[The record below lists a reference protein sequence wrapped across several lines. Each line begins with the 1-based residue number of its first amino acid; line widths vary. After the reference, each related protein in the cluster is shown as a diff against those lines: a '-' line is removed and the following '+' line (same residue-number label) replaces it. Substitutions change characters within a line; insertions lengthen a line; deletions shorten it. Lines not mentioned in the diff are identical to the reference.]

1 MSSAKPDLLAPWAQR
16 LECAWGLPA
25 PAPAPPT
32 GPMSVRELFD
42 ALQPSSDEDD
52 ARSLTP
58 PTVRG
63 AGAQPSSDEDE
74 SGRSPSPPP
83 SAAPATAE
91 RKPKKPRTREAQ
103 LHLLSREALFA
114 AHEEVRQRLLALRE
128 EEPGLQVPEPLA
140 RDKERIADAQVVK
153 WILRLEKRA
162 QYRPPERLVFEDA
175 AVDHDD
181 DALDVQPT
189 LLPFVGA
196 EAPAPGVK
204 PEGGFLVV
212 DLFCSVGG
220 VSAGAAAAGH
230 TVVLAVDMEQW
241 RLDVHELNHPRCRHL
256 CLKLGPETEEQVVA
270 AIREAVPP
278 EQWHR
283 CWIHAS
289 PPCQAQS
296 SLLNAESGLNK
307 QGKKDKKSA
316 STSTVRWALEL
327 LQKLQPP
334 QFSVEEVDD
343 LQQEVRS
350 EMQRIK
356 RADRSFLD
364 FDLFHMHHFGLPQRR
379 HRLIAGR
386 PATVHALRHARSLR
400 CAEFAT
406 PRQALSNLPL
416 EDSIVY
422 IQANFRQKMNANVV
436 RCVAPGHFKYSGA
449 AATTLDVPCM
459 TLACTAFR
467 LLNAEFEIVRYA
479 NWQETCALMSFN
491 PETFQWPDATSTTRR
506 INGAGNAV
514 PPLFAEVV
522 FCAAV
527 LDF

>member
-1 MSSAKPDLLAPWAQR
+1 
-16 LECAWGLPA
+16 
-25 PAPAPPT
+25 
-32 GPMSVRELFD
+32 
-42 ALQPSSDEDD
+42 
-52 ARSLTP
+52 
-58 PTVRG
+58 
-63 AGAQPSSDEDE
+63 
-74 SGRSPSPPP
+74 
-83 SAAPATAE
+83 
-91 RKPKKPRTREAQ
+91 
-103 LHLLSREALFA
+103 
-114 AHEEVRQRLLALRE
+114 
-128 EEPGLQVPEPLA
+128 
-140 RDKERIADAQVVK
+140 
-153 WILRLEKRA
+153 
-162 QYRPPERLVFEDA
+162 
-175 AVDHDD
+175 
-181 DALDVQPT
+181 
-189 LLPFVGA
+189 
-196 EAPAPGVK
+196 
-204 PEGGFLVV
+204 
-212 DLFCSVGG
+212 
-220 VSAGAAAAGH
+220 
-230 TVVLAVDMEQW
+230 MEQW
-241 RLDVHELNHPRCRHL
+241 RLDVHELNHPHCRHL
-256 CLKLGPETEEQVVA
+256 RLKLGPETEEQVVA

-296 SLLNAESGLNK
+296 SLLNAESSLNK

-406 PRQALSNLPL
+406 PRQALAKLPL

-422 IQANFRQKMNANVV
+422 MQSSFRQKMNANVV

-491 PETFQWPDATSTTRR
+491 PETFKLTFKQCPRIEGGITHTSSKKCGTRPLADATADEPKKQQLVQMGFDDQRAA
-506 INGAGNAV
+506 GALV
-514 PPLFAEVV
+514 FAGGDVDSRYQPSPE
-522 FCAAV
+522 
-527 LDF
+527 LPKNPSL

>member
-1 MSSAKPDLLAPWAQR
+1 MGAAKPDFRKPWRQR
-16 LECAWGLPA
+16 LAYWWGHPDPDA
-25 PAPAPPT
+25 RPET
-32 GPMSVRELFD
+32 GPSTVDELMGRLSLPSD
-42 ALQPSSDEDD
+42 DDEPPAVSPPRLRPGLQPSSDED
-52 ARSLTP
+52 
-58 PTVRG
+58 
-63 AGAQPSSDEDE
+63 
-74 SGRSPSPPP
+74 
-83 SAAPATAE
+83 APAPASAPAVA
-91 RKPKKPRTREAQ
+91 RKKPKRAPRSREAQ
-103 LHLLSREALFA
+103 LHALSKEELLD
-114 AHEEVRQRLLALRE
+114 AHEGARQQLIKRRE
-128 EEPGLQVPEPLA
+128 EPGQEGLQVPERVVDPELSVA
-140 RDKERIADAQVVK
+140 RLVELTLK
-153 WILRLEKRA
+153 LEKRA
-162 QYRPPERLVFEDA
+162 QYRPPERLVFEDI

-181 DALDVQPT
+181 EALDLQPT
-189 LLPFVGA
+189 LLPFLGA

-230 TVVLAVDMEQW
+230 TVVLAIDMEQW
-241 RLDVHELNHPRCRHL
+241 RLDVHELNHPHCRHL
-256 CLKLGPETEEQVVA
+256 RLKLGPETEEQVVA

-296 SLLNAESGLNK
+296 SLLNAESSLNK

-327 LQKLQPP
+327 LQKLKPP

-406 PRQALSNLPL
+406 PRQALAKLPL

-422 IQANFRQKMNANVV
+422 MQSSFRQKMNANVV

-491 PETFQWPDATSTTRR
+491 PETFNWPDSVSPSRR

-522 FCAAV
+522 FRAAV
-527 LDF
+527 TTF